1 MATSLKVFFLVMPAP
16 LAALPF
22 QGSGCRGMRRGRS
35 EEGEERRKGGW
46 RLLEA
51 VPLELEECAG
61 ARGGWGGYL
70 IAEGRGQDVIDHL
83 LVEDWREAARDGG
96 HDPGPVGGA
105 APSGLLLVFQVLHEG
120 HCGGVVVHDG
130 HLGEL
135 GRGREGAGPG

>member
-1 MATSLKVFFLVMPAP
+1 MANLDSILKSRNIT
-16 LAALPF
+16 LPT
-22 QGSGCRGMRRGRS
+22 
-35 EEGEERRKGGW
+35 KVH
-46 RLLEA
+46 L
-51 VPLELEECAG
+51 
-61 ARGGWGGYL
+61 
-70 IAEGRGQDVIDHL
+70 DHL